1 MGTTGA
7 NPSNTKHKKI
17 NVSLKE
23 YLTKDKAVQLM
34 RRQLERSF
42 PKVCANC
49 KRQFTTLFDY
59 LSNTKQIG
67 PVMSY
72 DVEMG
77 NWMPLEPI
85 GTMICANCNCGNT
98 ITLTLKGMPLPQ
110 LWLLLAWVR
119 SESQK
124 PNMDAQ
130 ATLDY
135 LGSEIRKQVFS
146 EYDQEHMRKKI
157 ARQ

>member
-1 MGTTGA
+1 
-7 NPSNTKHKKI
+7 
-17 NVSLKE
+17 
-23 YLTKDKAVQLM
+23 
-34 RRQLERSF
+34 
-42 PKVCANC
+42 
-49 KRQFTTLFDY
+49 
-59 LSNTKQIG
+59 
-67 PVMSY
+67 
-72 DVEMG
+72 
-77 NWMPLEPI
+77 LEPI